1 MLECKDGVATQGQ
14 YGCCEFPFKYKDRTY
29 NKCTRTGAGYNYWC
43 ATKTM
48 PKGTKYEGQMVS
60 WALCIEEMG
69 RSNGTNF

>member
-29 NKCTRTGAGYNYWC
+29 NKCTRTGGGFRYWC
-43 ATKTM
+43 ATKTENG
-48 PKGTKYEGQMVS
+48 KMVS
-60 WALCIEEMG
+60 WDWCIEEMG